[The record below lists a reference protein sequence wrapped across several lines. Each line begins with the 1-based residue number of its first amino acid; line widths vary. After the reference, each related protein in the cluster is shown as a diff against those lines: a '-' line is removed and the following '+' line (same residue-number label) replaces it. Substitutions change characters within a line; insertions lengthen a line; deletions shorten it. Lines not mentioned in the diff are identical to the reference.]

1 MISKNEKVCNFV
13 TQRQAKALPLILS
26 GRTVGEGCEAA
37 GISRKSFYNW
47 MKGEA
52 FRNEYRDR
60 QRNVVELAM
69 LTLRGNA
76 VVAAEKLSAMVA
88 TEGGP
93 LLRRVCRDVIDL
105 NLKIRELDDLETR
118 LEALEKKVAQEA

>member
-47 MKGEA
+47 LKGEA
-52 FRNEYRDR
+52 FRNEYRER
-60 QRNVVELAM
+60 QRALVELAM
-69 LTLRGNA
+69 VTLKGNA
-76 VVAAEKLSAMVA
+76 MAAAEKLASMVA

-105 NLKIRELDDLETR
+105 NLKIREMDDLEAR
-118 LEALEKKVAQEA
+118 LEALEKRLAREA

>member
-13 TQRQAKALPLILS
+13 TRRQAKALPLILS
-26 GRTVGEGCEAA
+26 ERTVGEGCQAA
-37 GISRKSFYNW
+37 GISRKCFYNW
-47 MKGEA
+47 MKEEA

-60 QRNVVELAM
+60 QSRLVDLA
-69 LTLRGNA
+69 LVTLKGNA
-76 VVAAEKLSAMVA
+76 VIAAEKLSAMVA

-105 NLKIRELDDLETR
+105 NLKIREFDEIEARLD
-118 LEALEKKVAQEA
+118 ALEKRITEEA